1 MFEPREPLTF
11 RLKTTSR
18 PGIRLERD
26 VRFPQIRPASLILMA
41 TFQDIPIMRQAF
53 PIRRER
59 SKPHLSQPAV
69 AKRLCQAVLSRCLI
83 TNSFLR
89 PQGCN
94 APHEVG
100 QDPPAK
106 LAMPCRMSQISASQ
120 GGGGDSL
127 QAGNPPSEGGFNSL
141 PSSRGAAQ
149 EPPAP
154 VLGAPAPPSI
164 ASVIT
169 TPAETQ
175 QPGRA
180 CLADQD
186 ATADPVSVLTSVSS
200 TAPQVA
206 PTVRPESPQSTTQS
220 TANPSTSLSGKWLCP
235 LHPPPSALDPQ
246 SLTLPLKRERRAIR
260 SRKECVHWFRSNGN
274 DNLRSPPDSRSA
286 YDSPLQIADL
296 YIHRNDRESVR
307 QIWMWTG
314 HRWDAVAPD
323 CTHPTMSNYRLRI
336 LDKGEPSWVTRK
348 TMVSDQGREKRKLEK

>member
-1 MFEPREPLTF
+1 MYDSHISTHESDPH
-11 RLKTTSR
+11 
-18 PGIRLERD
+18 GY
-26 VRFPQIRPASLILMA
+26 
-41 TFQDIPIMRQAF
+41 FQDIPIMRQAF

-69 AKRLCQAVLSRCLI
+69 AKCLHQAVLSRCLI
-83 TNSFLR
+83 TNSFLC

-94 APHEVG
+94 TPHEVG

-106 LAMPCRMSQISASQ
+106 VAMPSRMSQLSTSQ

-127 QAGNPPSEGGFNSL
+127 QAGNPPSEGGSNSL
-141 PSSRGAAQ
+141 SSSRGVAQ
-149 EPPAP
+149 EP
-154 VLGAPAPPSI
+154 PAPPSI

-169 TPAETQ
+169 TPAETE
-175 QPGRA
+175 QPRRA
-180 CLADQD
+180 CPVVQD
-186 ATADPVSVLTSVSS
+186 ATVDPVSVLTSVSS

-206 PTVRPESPQSTTQS
+206 LTVRPESPQSTTSPTQS

-260 SRKECVHWFRSNGN
+260 SQKECVHWFRSNGN

-296 YIHRNDRESVR
+296 YIHQNNRESVR

-314 HRWDAVAPD
+314 HRWDTVAPD

-348 TMVSDQGREKRKLEK
+348 TMVSDQGREKWKLEK